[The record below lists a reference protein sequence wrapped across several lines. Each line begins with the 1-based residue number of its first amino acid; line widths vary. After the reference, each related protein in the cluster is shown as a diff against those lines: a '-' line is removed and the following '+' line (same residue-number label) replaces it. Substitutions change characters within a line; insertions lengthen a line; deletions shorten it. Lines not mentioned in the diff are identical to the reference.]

1 MFQCCIFDLDGTL
14 INSLE
19 DLADAC
25 NWVLRE
31 NGLPTHPVDA
41 YRRFVGDGA
50 YKLAERMLP
59 ESMRDQQTAARYK
72 ALFDQRYNGH
82 YLDKTRPYPGIL
94 ELLAHLKK
102 KGVQLA
108 VLSNK
113 PNQFVQKT
121 PGLPAPALAG
131 DSGDGRSLR
140 KPGRISLRTTPAS
153 WKPISFH
160 KPKRAPLRCAL
171 FLPGFLRTVI
181 RRSFLRR
188 ELVRIFFPQDIFHKI
203 QASFHSRQGFI
214 VLFDRASHI
223 PDAKEYILFQAV

>member
-82 YLDKTRPYPGIL
+82 YLDKTRPYPGVMD
-94 ELLAHLKK
+94 LLAHLKE
-102 KGVQLA
+102 KGLQLA

-113 PNQFVQKT
+113 PNQFVQKICREVF
-121 PGLPAPALAG
+121 GEGFFAAVWGQRDGAAKKPAPDGVFAILKELQAAPEEALLIG
-131 DSGDGRSLR
+131 DSNVDIQTAKNAGIAGAGVSWGFRGRQ
-140 KPGRISLRTTPAS
+140 
-153 WKPISFH
+153 
-160 KPKRAPLRCAL
+160 
-171 FLPGFLRTVI
+171 
-181 RRSFLRR
+181 
-188 ELVRIFFPQDIFHKI
+188 ELKEAGAD
-203 QASFHSRQGFI
+203 FI
-214 VLFDRASHI
+214 AD
-223 PDAKEYILFQAV
+223 DAAQLETYILA